1 MTTYT
6 LCFRIYLFL
15 CCQAVCHLIIRFDR
29 KLNTEQRK
37 IEDKEEAVKLTE
49 EKIRFR
55 EIEVDRHS
63 NALKDRELDVE
74 SKLEF
79 YKNTL
84 SLVEAR
90 EAKSLDQVCPLLY
103 VVTCLLCLCIS
114 ISYNAIER

>member
-1 MTTYT
+1 MVLHNY
-6 LCFRIYLFL
+6 IY
-15 CCQAVCHLIIRFDR
+15 IR
-29 KLNTEQRK
+29 KLNSEQRK

-79 YKNTL
+79 YKSTL

-90 EAKSLDQVCPLLY
+90 EAKSLDQVSVYEYDIVQVHRQKCSS
-103 VVTCLLCLCIS
+103 T
-114 ISYNAIER
+114 